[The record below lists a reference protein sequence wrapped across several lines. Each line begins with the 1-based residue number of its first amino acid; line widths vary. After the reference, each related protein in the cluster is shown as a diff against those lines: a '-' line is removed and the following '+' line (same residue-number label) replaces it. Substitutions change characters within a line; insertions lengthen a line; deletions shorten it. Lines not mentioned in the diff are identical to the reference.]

1 MMSPNICL
9 SNTMAHF
16 QVYHEHW
23 RYYTCYVSTIQL
35 QFQYLISHVCVP
47 LITATIRA
55 CHPSLCMC
63 SKSTP
68 DPLYSSIKPVCLRN
82 ISTALPQL
90 HHPTTCTPRNKST
103 ILIYKLR
110 CFSTNLSESKAIM
123 MYNISPG
130 LLLKPV
136 QV

>member
-1 MMSPNICL
+1 
-9 SNTMAHF
+9 MAHF

-35 QFQYLISHVCVP
+35 QFQYLISQVCIP
-47 LITATIRA
+47 LIAAT
-55 CHPSLCMC
+55 MC
-63 SKSTP
+63 SKSKP

-103 ILIYKLR
+103 ILI
-110 CFSTNLSESKAIM
+110 
-123 MYNISPG
+123 
-130 LLLKPV
+130 
-136 QV
+136 

>member
-1 MMSPNICL
+1 
-9 SNTMAHF
+9 MAHF

-35 QFQYLISHVCVP
+35 QFQYLISQVCVP

-82 ISTALPQL
+82 ISTANYTTQPLVHQEASQL
-90 HHPTTCTPRNKST
+90 YWYKPHIKHRPWYSVSVFHAEAKVFQYKS
-103 ILIYKLR
+103 
-110 CFSTNLSESKAIM
+110 
-123 MYNISPG
+123 
-130 LLLKPV
+130 
-136 QV
+136 